1 MKLSGLLE
9 LTVLSASLLLV
20 RLLGLELM
28 GSVFEGLFVGG
39 LCLLYVL
46 GQTRAEPRWKI
57 GPAALRTTCWMGYA
71 VVLSHIGSSAPWQ
84 RELLAPGFL
93 L

>member
-46 GQTRAEPRWKI
+46 GQTI
-57 GPAALRTTCWMGYA
+57 A
-71 VVLSHIGSSAPWQ
+71 VVDWTPQS
-84 RELLAPGFL
+84 RN
-93 L
+93 